1 LVEEVN
7 PMILVNDSKDVSL
20 VSVNRNSTPI
30 EDKYE
35 KESIANS
42 IKAAI

>member
-1 LVEEVN
+1 MVLASER
-7 PMILVNDSKDVSL
+7 KDVSL
-20 VSVNRNSTPI
+20 LNVNRTSMPI

-42 IKAAI
+42 IRAAN